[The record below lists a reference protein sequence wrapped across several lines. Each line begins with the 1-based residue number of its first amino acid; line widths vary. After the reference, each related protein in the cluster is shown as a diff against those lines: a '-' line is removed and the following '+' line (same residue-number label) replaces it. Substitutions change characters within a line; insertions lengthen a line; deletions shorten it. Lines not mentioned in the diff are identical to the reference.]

1 MGSRPQDRASV
12 LKHVRTW
19 ELCPAACNMP
29 QQKQMGKEKEKMK
42 KTISIVALVVLVAA
56 VSVLGTLAYLT
67 SQDQVVNTFTV
78 GKVAITLDE
87 MKATS
92 DGKPVVPADRVKA
105 NNYKLLP
112 GLTYAKDPTVT
123 VLKGSERSYVKLVV
137 TVSKAS
143 ESDKLL
149 KECETNLG
157 AVISGYDAANW
168 ILKSNTEDKANNTR
182 TYEFW
187 YKEAVD
193 ASAADVKLDALFDQI
208 VVPGNITNAQ
218 LASIDGLK
226 IDIVAYAIQADGFA
240 DADAAWAAFAE

>member
-1 MGSRPQDRASV
+1 
-12 LKHVRTW
+12 
-19 ELCPAACNMP
+19 
-29 QQKQMGKEKEKMK
+29 MK

-78 GKVAITLDE
+78 GKVAIKLDE
-87 MKATS
+87 MKVTD
-92 DGKPVVPADRVKA
+92 DGKPVVPAERVKA
-105 NNYKLLP
+105 NDYKLLP
-112 GLTYAKDPTVT
+112 GLTYSKDPTVT
-123 VLKGSERSYVKLVV
+123 VLKGSELSYVKLVV

-149 KECETNLG
+149 KECGTNLG
-157 AVISGYDAANW
+157 AVISGYDATNW
-168 ILKSNTEDKANNTR
+168 ILKSNTEDKEANTR

-208 VVPGNITNAQ
+208 VVPGNITNEQ
-218 LASIDGLK
+218 LATIASLQ

-240 DADAAWAAFAE
+240 NADAAWAEFAK

>member
-1 MGSRPQDRASV
+1 
-12 LKHVRTW
+12 
-19 ELCPAACNMP
+19 
-29 QQKQMGKEKEKMK
+29 MK

-78 GKVAITLDE
+78 GKVNITLDE
-87 MKATS
+87 MKVTD
-92 DGKPVVPADRVKA
+92 DGKPVASAERVKA
-105 NNYKLLP
+105 NDYKLLP

-123 VLKGSERSYVKLVV
+123 VLKGSELSYVKLVV

-149 KECETNLG
+149 KECETTLA
-157 AVISGYDAANW
+157 AVVKGYDVANW

-208 VVPGNITNAQ
+208 VVPGNITNVQ
-218 LASIDGLK
+218 LASIDGLE

-240 DADAAWAAFAE
+240 DADAAWAAFAK

>member
-1 MGSRPQDRASV
+1 
-12 LKHVRTW
+12 
-19 ELCPAACNMP
+19 
-29 QQKQMGKEKEKMK
+29 MK

-87 MKATS
+87 MKVTN
-92 DGKPVVPADRVKA
+92 DGKPVVPAERVKT
-105 NNYKLLP
+105 NDYKLLP
-112 GLTYAKDPTVT
+112 GLTYSKDPTVT
-123 VLKGSERSYVKLVV
+123 VLKGSEPSYVKLVV

-143 ESDKLL
+143 ESDKVL
-149 KECETNLG
+149 KDCGTSLSE
-157 AVISGYDAANW
+157 VIKGYDAANW
-168 ILKSNTEDKANNTR
+168 ILKGNTEDKAANTR

-208 VVPGNITNAQ
+208 VVPGNITNEQ

-226 IDIVAYAIQADGFA
+226 IDIVAYAIQADGFV
-240 DADAAWAAFAE
+240 DAAAAWAAFAE

>member
-1 MGSRPQDRASV
+1 
-12 LKHVRTW
+12 
-19 ELCPAACNMP
+19 
-29 QQKQMGKEKEKMK
+29 MK

-78 GKVAITLDE
+78 GKVNITLDE
-87 MKATS
+87 MKVTD
-92 DGKPVVPADRVKA
+92 DGKPVASAERVKA
-105 NNYKLLP
+105 NDYKLLP

-123 VLKGSERSYVKLVV
+123 VLKGSELSYVKLVV

-149 KECETNLG
+149 KECETTLA
-157 AVISGYDAANW
+157 AVVKGYDVANW

-218 LASIDGLK
+218 LASIDGLQ
-226 IDIVAYAIQADGFA
+226 IDIVAYAIQADGFV
-240 DADAAWAAFAE
+240 DADAAWGAFAK

>member
-1 MGSRPQDRASV
+1 
-12 LKHVRTW
+12 
-19 ELCPAACNMP
+19 
-29 QQKQMGKEKEKMK
+29 MK

-78 GKVAITLDE
+78 GNVAIKLDE
-87 MKATS
+87 MKVTD
-92 DGKPVVPADRVKA
+92 DGKPAASAERVKA
-105 NNYKLLP
+105 NDYKLLP

-123 VLKGSERSYVKLVV
+123 VLKGSELSYVKLVV

-149 KECETNLG
+149 KECETTLA
-157 AVISGYDAANW
+157 AVVKGYDAANW

-226 IDIVAYAIQADGFA
+226 INIVAYAIQADGFA
-240 DADAAWAAFAE
+240 DAAAAWDAFAK

>member
-1 MGSRPQDRASV
+1 
-12 LKHVRTW
+12 
-19 ELCPAACNMP
+19 
-29 QQKQMGKEKEKMK
+29 MK

-78 GKVAITLDE
+78 GKVNITLDE
-87 MKATS
+87 MKVTD
-92 DGKPVVPADRVKA
+92 DGKPVASAERVKA
-105 NNYKLLP
+105 NDYKLLP

-123 VLKGSERSYVKLVV
+123 VLKGSELSYVKLVV

-149 KECETNLG
+149 KECETTLA
-157 AVISGYDAANW
+157 AVVKGYDVANW

-208 VVPGNITNAQ
+208 VVPGNITNVQ
-218 LASIDGLK
+218 LASIDGLE

-240 DADAAWAAFAE
+240 DADAAWDAFAK

>member
-1 MGSRPQDRASV
+1 
-12 LKHVRTW
+12 
-19 ELCPAACNMP
+19 
-29 QQKQMGKEKEKMK
+29 MK

-67 SQDQVVNTFTV
+67 SQDQVMNTFTV
-78 GKVAITLDE
+78 GKVAIKLDE
-87 MKATS
+87 MKVTD
-92 DGKPVVPADRVKA
+92 DGKSVVPAERVKA
-105 NNYKLLP
+105 NGYKLLP

-123 VLKGSERSYVKLVV
+123 VLEGSELSYVKLVV

-149 KECETNLG
+149 KECETTLA
-157 AVISGYDAANW
+157 AVVKGYDAANW

-226 IDIVAYAIQADGFA
+226 INIVAYAIQADGFA
-240 DADAAWAAFAE
+240 DAAAAWDAFAK